1 MHELTPA
8 EKWERATLA
17 DNFIFCKVMTANPDL
32 CKELL
37 ELLLNIKIERIEIPV
52 AERSFKVDY
61 DSKGIRFDVYV
72 KDGTGRCFDIEIQT
86 TNRTNLAKRA
96 RYYQGLMDVDSLV
109 SGADY
114 SELNESYV
122 IFLCM
127 EDAFGNGLPVYD
139 FHQVCK
145 QDSEVLLNDGT
156 HKVFFNAS
164 KYDKMPTESL
174 REFFKFLNGLNAASD
189 FTDQLEQKV
198 RYAKTNA
205 QWRHRFMTWEQ
216 EMRIQVKEKS
226 EQLAKIIANEMVEDR
241 VNAMRKDIEKEAKEM
256 AKSMATEIAEKM
268 VKEKAA
274 ARASEIAE
282 DRVNAIRKDME
293 KEAKEMAMSM
303 ATEIA
308 EKMVE
313 EKRAAIVKEIAEE
326 QTAEKARETAKK
338 LLAEKI
344 APEVVAKCTGLSL
357 EQVKKLA
364 NG

>member
-1 MHELTPA
+1 MEEMHELTPA

-226 EQLAKIIANEMVEDR
+226 EQLAKEMAKDLANEMVEDR

-256 AKSMATEIAEKM
+256 A
-268 VKEKAA
+268 
-274 ARASEIAE
+274 E
-282 DRVNAIRKDME
+282 DRVNAMRADIE
-293 KEAKEMAMSM
+293 KEAKEMAV
-303 ATEIA
+303 
-308 EKMVE
+308 EKVE
-313 EKRAAIVKEIAEE
+313 
-326 QTAEKARETAKK
+326 ETAKK

>member
-1 MHELTPA
+1 MEEMHELTPA

-226 EQLAKIIANEMVEDR
+226 EQLAKEMAKDLAKEMVEDR
-241 VNAMRKDIEKEAKEM
+241 VNAMRKDIEEEAKEM
-256 AKSMATEIAEKM
+256 AVEK
-268 VKEKAA
+268 
-274 ARASEIAE
+274 
-282 DRVNAIRKDME
+282 
-293 KEAKEMAMSM
+293 
-303 ATEIA
+303 
-308 EKMVE
+308 VE
-313 EKRAAIVKEIAEE
+313 
-326 QTAEKARETAKK
+326 ETAKK

>member
-1 MHELTPA
+1 MKEMHELTPA
-8 EKWERATLA
+8 EKWEQATLA

-127 EDAFGNGLPVYD
+127 EDAFGSGLPVYD

-145 QDSEVLLNDGT
+145 QNSDILFNDGT

-164 KYDKMPTESL
+164 KYDKMPTKGL

-226 EQLAKIIANEMVEDR
+226 EALAKIIAKEMVEDRVNAMRADIEKEAKNMAKDLANEMVEDR

-256 AKSMATEIAEKM
+256 AVEK
-268 VKEKAA
+268 
-274 ARASEIAE
+274 
-282 DRVNAIRKDME
+282 
-293 KEAKEMAMSM
+293 
-303 ATEIA
+303 
-308 EKMVE
+308 VE
-313 EKRAAIVKEIAEE
+313 
-326 QTAEKARETAKK
+326 ETAKK

>member
-1 MHELTPA
+1 MEEMHELTPA

-145 QDSEVLLNDGT
+145 QNSDILFNDGT

-164 KYDKMPTESL
+164 KYDKMPTKGL

-226 EQLAKIIANEMVEDR
+226 EALAKIIAKEMVEDRVNAMRADIEKEAKEMAKDLANEMVEDR

-256 AKSMATEIAEKM
+256 AVEK
-268 VKEKAA
+268 
-274 ARASEIAE
+274 
-282 DRVNAIRKDME
+282 
-293 KEAKEMAMSM
+293 
-303 ATEIA
+303 
-308 EKMVE
+308 VE
-313 EKRAAIVKEIAEE
+313 
-326 QTAEKARETAKK
+326 ETAKK

>member
-1 MHELTPA
+1 MEEMHELTPA

-226 EQLAKIIANEMVEDR
+226 EQLAKTIAKEMVEDRVNAMRADIEKEAKEMAKDLANEMLEDR

-256 AKSMATEIAEKM
+256 AVEK
-268 VKEKAA
+268 
-274 ARASEIAE
+274 
-282 DRVNAIRKDME
+282 
-293 KEAKEMAMSM
+293 
-303 ATEIA
+303 
-308 EKMVE
+308 VE
-313 EKRAAIVKEIAEE
+313 
-326 QTAEKARETAKK
+326 ETAKK

>member
-1 MHELTPA
+1 MKEMHELTPA

-32 CKELL
+32 CKEFL

-226 EQLAKIIANEMVEDR
+226 EQLAKEMAKDLANEMVEDR
-241 VNAMRKDIEKEAKEM
+241 VNAMRADIEKEAKEM
-256 AKSMATEIAEKM
+256 AAEK
-268 VKEKAA
+268 
-274 ARASEIAE
+274 
-282 DRVNAIRKDME
+282 
-293 KEAKEMAMSM
+293 
-303 ATEIA
+303 
-308 EKMVE
+308 VE
-313 EKRAAIVKEIAEE
+313 
-326 QTAEKARETAKK
+326 ETAKK

>member
-1 MHELTPA
+1 MEEMHELTPA

-226 EQLAKIIANEMVEDR
+226 EQLAKEMAKDLANEMVEDR

-256 AKSMATEIAEKM
+256 A
-268 VKEKAA
+268 
-274 ARASEIAE
+274 E
-282 DRVNAIRKDME
+282 DRVNAMRADIE
-293 KEAKEMAMSM
+293 KEAKEMAV
-303 ATEIA
+303 
-308 EKMVE
+308 EKVE
-313 EKRAAIVKEIAEE
+313 
-326 QTAEKARETAKK
+326 ETAKK

-344 APEVVAKCTGLSL
+344 APEVVARCTGLSL

>member
-1 MHELTPA
+1 MEEMHELTPA

-226 EQLAKIIANEMVEDR
+226 EQLAKNIAKEMVEDRVNAMRADIEKEAKEMAKDLANEMLEDR

-256 AKSMATEIAEKM
+256 AVEK
-268 VKEKAA
+268 
-274 ARASEIAE
+274 
-282 DRVNAIRKDME
+282 
-293 KEAKEMAMSM
+293 
-303 ATEIA
+303 
-308 EKMVE
+308 VE
-313 EKRAAIVKEIAEE
+313 
-326 QTAEKARETAKK
+326 ETAKK

>member
-1 MHELTPA
+1 MKEMHELTPA

-226 EQLAKIIANEMVEDR
+226 EQLAKEMAKDLANEMVEDR
-241 VNAMRKDIEKEAKEM
+241 VNAMRKDIEEEAKEM
-256 AKSMATEIAEKM
+256 AVEK
-268 VKEKAA
+268 
-274 ARASEIAE
+274 
-282 DRVNAIRKDME
+282 
-293 KEAKEMAMSM
+293 
-303 ATEIA
+303 
-308 EKMVE
+308 VE
-313 EKRAAIVKEIAEE
+313 
-326 QTAEKARETAKK
+326 ETAKK

>member
-1 MHELTPA
+1 MKEMNELTPA

-226 EQLAKIIANEMVEDR
+226 EQLAKTIAKEMVEDRVNAMRADIEKEAKEMAKDLANEMVEDR
-241 VNAMRKDIEKEAKEM
+241 VNAMRKDIEKEAKE
-256 AKSMATEIAEKM
+256 IAVEK
-268 VKEKAA
+268 
-274 ARASEIAE
+274 
-282 DRVNAIRKDME
+282 
-293 KEAKEMAMSM
+293 
-303 ATEIA
+303 
-308 EKMVE
+308 VE
-313 EKRAAIVKEIAEE
+313 
-326 QTAEKARETAKK
+326 ETAKK

>member
-1 MHELTPA
+1 MEEMHELTPA

-226 EQLAKIIANEMVEDR
+226 EQLAKTIAKEMVEDRVNAMRADIEKEAKEMAKDLANEMLEDR

-256 AKSMATEIAEKM
+256 AVEK
-268 VKEKAA
+268 
-274 ARASEIAE
+274 
-282 DRVNAIRKDME
+282 
-293 KEAKEMAMSM
+293 
-303 ATEIA
+303 
-308 EKMVE
+308 VE
-313 EKRAAIVKEIAEE
+313 
-326 QTAEKARETAKK
+326 ETAKK

-364 NG
+364 NE

>member
-1 MHELTPA
+1 MEEMHELTPA

-226 EQLAKIIANEMVEDR
+226 EQLAKIIAKEMVEDRVNAMRADIEKEAKEMAKDLANEMVEDR
-241 VNAMRKDIEKEAKEM
+241 VNAMRKDIEKEAKE
-256 AKSMATEIAEKM
+256 
-268 VKEKAA
+268 V
-274 ARASEIAE
+274 
-282 DRVNAIRKDME
+282 
-293 KEAKEMAMSM
+293 AKEMAV
-303 ATEIA
+303 
-308 EKMVE
+308 EKVE
-313 EKRAAIVKEIAEE
+313 E
-326 QTAEKARETAKK
+326 TAKETAKK

>member
-1 MHELTPA
+1 MKEMHELTPA

-226 EQLAKIIANEMVEDR
+226 EQLAKTIAKEMVEDRVNAMRADIEKEAKEMAKDLANEMVEDR

-256 AKSMATEIAEKM
+256 AVEK
-268 VKEKAA
+268 
-274 ARASEIAE
+274 
-282 DRVNAIRKDME
+282 
-293 KEAKEMAMSM
+293 
-303 ATEIA
+303 
-308 EKMVE
+308 VE
-313 EKRAAIVKEIAEE
+313 
-326 QTAEKARETAKK
+326 ETAKK

>member
-1 MHELTPA
+1 MEVRKHLIEILLNLKIDRIEKPAA
-8 EKWERATLA
+8 EKSLKT
-17 DNFIFCKVMTANPDL
+17 DFI
-32 CKELL
+32 
-37 ELLLNIKIERIEIPV
+37 
-52 AERSFKVDY
+52 SH
-61 DSKGIRFDVYV
+61 GIRFDVYV
-72 KDGTGRCFDIEIQT
+72 KDGNGRSFDIEIQT
-86 TNRTNLAKRA
+86 THSTSLAKRA

-127 EDAFGNGLPVYD
+127 EDAFGSGLPVYD

-145 QDSEVLLNDGT
+145 QNSDILFNDGT

-164 KYDKMPTESL
+164 KYDKMPTKGL

-226 EQLAKIIANEMVEDR
+226 EALAKIIAKEMVEDR
-241 VNAMRKDIEKEAKEM
+241 VNAMRADIEKEAKEM
-256 AKSMATEIAEKM
+256 AAEK
-268 VKEKAA
+268 
-274 ARASEIAE
+274 
-282 DRVNAIRKDME
+282 
-293 KEAKEMAMSM
+293 
-303 ATEIA
+303 
-308 EKMVE
+308 VE
-313 EKRAAIVKEIAEE
+313 
-326 QTAEKARETAKK
+326 ETAKK

-344 APEVVAKCTGLSL
+344 APEVVARCTGLSL

-364 NG
+364 SKS

>member
-1 MHELTPA
+1 MEEMHELTPA

-226 EQLAKIIANEMVEDR
+226 EQLAKEMAKDLANEMVEDR
-241 VNAMRKDIEKEAKEM
+241 VNAMRADIEKEAKEM
-256 AKSMATEIAEKM
+256 AVEK
-268 VKEKAA
+268 
-274 ARASEIAE
+274 
-282 DRVNAIRKDME
+282 
-293 KEAKEMAMSM
+293 
-303 ATEIA
+303 
-308 EKMVE
+308 VE
-313 EKRAAIVKEIAEE
+313 
-326 QTAEKARETAKK
+326 ETAKK

-344 APEVVAKCTGLSL
+344 APEVVARCTGLSL

-364 NG
+364 SEA

>member
-1 MHELTPA
+1 MKEMHELTPA

-226 EQLAKIIANEMVEDR
+226 EQLAKEMAKDLANEMVEDR

-256 AKSMATEIAEKM
+256 AVEK
-268 VKEKAA
+268 
-274 ARASEIAE
+274 
-282 DRVNAIRKDME
+282 
-293 KEAKEMAMSM
+293 
-303 ATEIA
+303 
-308 EKMVE
+308 VE
-313 EKRAAIVKEIAEE
+313 
-326 QTAEKARETAKK
+326 ETAKK

>member
-1 MHELTPA
+1 MEQMHELTPA
-8 EKWERATLA
+8 EKWEQATLA

-127 EDAFGNGLPVYD
+127 EDAFGNGLPIYD
-139 FHQVCK
+139 FQQVCK

-164 KYDKMPTESL
+164 KYDKMPTKSL

-198 RYAKTNA
+198 RYAKANA

-226 EQLAKIIANEMVEDR
+226 EQLAKEM
-241 VNAMRKDIEKEAKEM
+241 AKDLAKEM
-256 AKSMATEIAEKM
+256 
-268 VKEKAA
+268 V
-274 ARASEIAE
+274 E
-282 DRVNAIRKDME
+282 DRVNAIRKDIE
-293 KEAKEMAMSM
+293 NEAKEMSESM
-303 ATEIA
+303 AKQLA
-308 EKMVE
+308 N
-313 EKRAAIVKEIAEE
+313 EIAEE
-326 QTAEKARETAKK
+326 QTAEKVEETAKK
-338 LLAEKI
+338 MLAEKI
-344 APEVVAKCTGLSL
+344 APEVVARCTGLSL

-364 NG
+364 GEA

>member
-1 MHELTPA
+1 MKEMHELTPA

-226 EQLAKIIANEMVEDR
+226 EQLAKIIAKEMVEDRVNAMRADIEKEAKEMAKDLANEMVEDR
-241 VNAMRKDIEKEAKEM
+241 VNAMRKDIEKEAKE
-256 AKSMATEIAEKM
+256 
-268 VKEKAA
+268 V
-274 ARASEIAE
+274 
-282 DRVNAIRKDME
+282 
-293 KEAKEMAMSM
+293 AKEMAV
-303 ATEIA
+303 
-308 EKMVE
+308 EK
-313 EKRAAIVKEIAEE
+313 AEE
-326 QTAEKARETAKK
+326 TAKETAKK

>member
-1 MHELTPA
+1 MKEMHELTPA

-127 EDAFGNGLPVYD
+127 EDAFGSGLPVYD

-145 QDSEVLLNDGT
+145 QNSDILFNDGT

-164 KYDKMPTESL
+164 KYDKMPTKGL

-226 EQLAKIIANEMVEDR
+226 EQLAKTIAKEMVEDRVNAMRADIEKEAKEMAKDLANEMVEDR

-256 AKSMATEIAEKM
+256 AVEK
-268 VKEKAA
+268 
-274 ARASEIAE
+274 
-282 DRVNAIRKDME
+282 
-293 KEAKEMAMSM
+293 
-303 ATEIA
+303 
-308 EKMVE
+308 VE
-313 EKRAAIVKEIAEE
+313 
-326 QTAEKARETAKK
+326 ETAKK

-364 NG
+364 NE

>member
-1 MHELTPA
+1 MKEMHELTPA

-226 EQLAKIIANEMVEDR
+226 EQLAKEMAKDLANEMVEDR
-241 VNAMRKDIEKEAKEM
+241 VNAMRADIEKEAKDM
-256 AKSMATEIAEKM
+256 AKDIAKDMAQD
-268 VKEKAA
+268 
-274 ARASEIAE
+274 IAE
-282 DRVNAIRKDME
+282 DLAQDMAKDLAQDMAKDM
-293 KEAKEMAMSM
+293 AKG
-303 ATEIA
+303 
-308 EKMVE
+308 
-313 EKRAAIVKEIAEE
+313 IAEE
-326 QTAEKARETAKK
+326 QVNEKVEETAKK

>member
-1 MHELTPA
+1 
-8 EKWERATLA
+8 
-17 DNFIFCKVMTANPDL
+17 
-32 CKELL
+32 
-37 ELLLNIKIERIEIPV
+37 
-52 AERSFKVDY
+52 
-61 DSKGIRFDVYV
+61 
-72 KDGTGRCFDIEIQT
+72 
-86 TNRTNLAKRA
+86 
-96 RYYQGLMDVDSLV
+96 MDVDSLV

-226 EQLAKIIANEMVEDR
+226 EQLAKTIAKEMVEDRVNAMRADIEKEAKEMAKDLANEMVEDR

-256 AKSMATEIAEKM
+256 AVEK
-268 VKEKAA
+268 
-274 ARASEIAE
+274 
-282 DRVNAIRKDME
+282 
-293 KEAKEMAMSM
+293 
-303 ATEIA
+303 
-308 EKMVE
+308 VE
-313 EKRAAIVKEIAEE
+313 
-326 QTAEKARETAKK
+326 ETAKK

>member
-1 MHELTPA
+1 MKEMHELTPA

-127 EDAFGNGLPVYD
+127 EDAFGSGLPVYD

-145 QDSEVLLNDGT
+145 QNSDILFNDGT

-164 KYDKMPTESL
+164 KYDKMPTKGL

-226 EQLAKIIANEMVEDR
+226 EALAKIIAKEMVEDR
-241 VNAMRKDIEKEAKEM
+241 VNAMRADIEKEAKDM
-256 AKSMATEIAEKM
+256 AKDLAQDMAKDIAQ
-268 VKEKAA
+268 
-274 ARASEIAE
+274 
-282 DRVNAIRKDME
+282 DMAGDM
-293 KEAKEMAMSM
+293 AK
-303 ATEIA
+303 
-308 EKMVE
+308 
-313 EKRAAIVKEIAEE
+313 
-326 QTAEKARETAKK
+326 ETAKK

>member
-1 MHELTPA
+1 MKEMHELTPA

-226 EQLAKIIANEMVEDR
+226 EQLAKIIAKEMVEDRVNAMRADIEKEAKEMAKDLANEMVEDR
-241 VNAMRKDIEKEAKEM
+241 VNAMRKDIEEEAKEM
-256 AKSMATEIAEKM
+256 AVEK
-268 VKEKAA
+268 
-274 ARASEIAE
+274 
-282 DRVNAIRKDME
+282 
-293 KEAKEMAMSM
+293 
-303 ATEIA
+303 
-308 EKMVE
+308 VE
-313 EKRAAIVKEIAEE
+313 
-326 QTAEKARETAKK
+326 ETAKK

>member
-1 MHELTPA
+1 MKEMHELTPA

-127 EDAFGNGLPVYD
+127 EDAFGSGLPVYD

-145 QDSEVLLNDGT
+145 QNSDILFNDGT

-164 KYDKMPTESL
+164 KYDKMPTKGL

-226 EQLAKIIANEMVEDR
+226 EQLAKEMAKDLANEMVEDR

-256 AKSMATEIAEKM
+256 AVEK
-268 VKEKAA
+268 
-274 ARASEIAE
+274 
-282 DRVNAIRKDME
+282 
-293 KEAKEMAMSM
+293 
-303 ATEIA
+303 
-308 EKMVE
+308 VE
-313 EKRAAIVKEIAEE
+313 
-326 QTAEKARETAKK
+326 ETAKK

>member
-1 MHELTPA
+1 MKEMHELTPA

-127 EDAFGNGLPVYD
+127 EDAFGSGLPVYD

-145 QDSEVLLNDGT
+145 QNSDILFNDGT

-198 RYAKTNA
+198 RYAKENA
-205 QWRHRFMTWEQ
+205 QWRHKFMTWEQ

-226 EQLAKIIANEMVEDR
+226 EQLAKEMAKDLAKEMVEDR
-241 VNAMRKDIEKEAKEM
+241 VNAMRADIEKEAKEMANEIAEDRVNVIRKDMEKEAKEM
-256 AKSMATEIAEKM
+256 AKSMATEMAEKM
-268 VKEKAA
+268 VKEKTAA
-274 ARASEIAE
+274 
-282 DRVNAIRKDME
+282 
-293 KEAKEMAMSM
+293 
-303 ATEIA
+303 
-308 EKMVE
+308 
-313 EKRAAIVKEIAEE
+313 IAEE
-326 QTAEKARETAKK
+326 QAAEKVEETAKNM
-338 LLAEKI
+338 LAEKI
-344 APEVVAKCTGLSL
+344 APEVVARCTGLSL
-357 EQVKKLA
+357 ELVKKLA
-364 NG
+364 GE

>member
-1 MHELTPA
+1 MKEMHELTPA
-8 EKWERATLA
+8 EKWEQATLA

-145 QDSEVLLNDGT
+145 QNSDILFNDGT

-198 RYAKTNA
+198 RYAKANA
-205 QWRHRFMTWEQ
+205 QWRHKFMTWEQ

-226 EQLAKIIANEMVEDR
+226 EQLAKEMAKDLAKEMFEDR
-241 VNAMRKDIEKEAKEM
+241 VNAMRADIEKEAKEMANEIAEDRVNVIRKDMEKEAKEM
-256 AKSMATEIAEKM
+256 AKSMATEM
-268 VKEKAA
+268 
-274 ARASEIAE
+274 
-282 DRVNAIRKDME
+282 
-293 KEAKEMAMSM
+293 
-303 ATEIA
+303 A

-313 EKRAAIVKEIAEE
+313 EKTAAIAEE
-326 QTAEKARETAKK
+326 QAAEKVEETAKNM
-338 LLAEKI
+338 LAEKI
-344 APEVVAKCTGLSL
+344 APEVVARCTGLSL

-364 NG
+364 SEA

>member
-1 MHELTPA
+1 MEEMHELTPA

-226 EQLAKIIANEMVEDR
+226 EQLAKTIAKEMVEDRVNAMRADIEKEAKEMAKDLANEMVEDR
-241 VNAMRKDIEKEAKEM
+241 VNAMRKDIEKEAKE
-256 AKSMATEIAEKM
+256 
-268 VKEKAA
+268 V
-274 ARASEIAE
+274 
-282 DRVNAIRKDME
+282 
-293 KEAKEMAMSM
+293 AKEMAV
-303 ATEIA
+303 
-308 EKMVE
+308 EKVE
-313 EKRAAIVKEIAEE
+313 E
-326 QTAEKARETAKK
+326 TAKETAKK

>member
-1 MHELTPA
+1 MKEMHELTPA

-226 EQLAKIIANEMVEDR
+226 EQLAKIIAKEMVEDRVNAMRADIEKEAKEMAKDLANEMVEDR
-241 VNAMRKDIEKEAKEM
+241 VNAMRKDIEKEAKE
-256 AKSMATEIAEKM
+256 
-268 VKEKAA
+268 V
-274 ARASEIAE
+274 
-282 DRVNAIRKDME
+282 
-293 KEAKEMAMSM
+293 AKEMAV
-303 ATEIA
+303 
-308 EKMVE
+308 EKVE
-313 EKRAAIVKEIAEE
+313 E
-326 QTAEKARETAKK
+326 TAKETAKK

>member
-1 MHELTPA
+1 MKEMHELTPA

-127 EDAFGNGLPVYD
+127 EDAFGSGLPVYD

-226 EQLAKIIANEMVEDR
+226 EQLAKEMAKDLANEMVEDR

-256 AKSMATEIAEKM
+256 A
-268 VKEKAA
+268 
-274 ARASEIAE
+274 E
-282 DRVNAIRKDME
+282 DRVNAMRADIE
-293 KEAKEMAMSM
+293 KEAKEMAV
-303 ATEIA
+303 
-308 EKMVE
+308 EKVE
-313 EKRAAIVKEIAEE
+313 
-326 QTAEKARETAKK
+326 ETAKK

-344 APEVVAKCTGLSL
+344 APEVVARCTGLSL

-364 NG
+364 SEA

>member
-1 MHELTPA
+1 MKEMHELTPA

-226 EQLAKIIANEMVEDR
+226 EQLAKEMAKDLANEMVEDR
-241 VNAMRKDIEKEAKEM
+241 VNAMRADIEKEAKEM
-256 AKSMATEIAEKM
+256 AAEK
-268 VKEKAA
+268 
-274 ARASEIAE
+274 
-282 DRVNAIRKDME
+282 
-293 KEAKEMAMSM
+293 
-303 ATEIA
+303 
-308 EKMVE
+308 VE
-313 EKRAAIVKEIAEE
+313 
-326 QTAEKARETAKK
+326 ETAKK

>member
-1 MHELTPA
+1 MEEMHELTPA

-226 EQLAKIIANEMVEDR
+226 EQLAKTIAKEMVEDRVNAMRAGIEKEAKEMAKDLANEMVEDR

-256 AKSMATEIAEKM
+256 AAEK
-268 VKEKAA
+268 
-274 ARASEIAE
+274 
-282 DRVNAIRKDME
+282 
-293 KEAKEMAMSM
+293 
-303 ATEIA
+303 
-308 EKMVE
+308 VE
-313 EKRAAIVKEIAEE
+313 
-326 QTAEKARETAKK
+326 ETAKK

>member
-1 MHELTPA
+1 MKEMHELTPA

-226 EQLAKIIANEMVEDR
+226 EQLAKIIAKEMVEDRVNAMRADIEKEAKEMAKDLANEMVEDR

-256 AKSMATEIAEKM
+256 AVEK
-268 VKEKAA
+268 
-274 ARASEIAE
+274 
-282 DRVNAIRKDME
+282 
-293 KEAKEMAMSM
+293 
-303 ATEIA
+303 
-308 EKMVE
+308 VE
-313 EKRAAIVKEIAEE
+313 
-326 QTAEKARETAKK
+326 ETAKK

>member
-1 MHELTPA
+1 MEEMHELTPA

-226 EQLAKIIANEMVEDR
+226 EQLAKTIAKEMVEDRVNAMRADIEKEAKEMAKDLANEMVEDR
-241 VNAMRKDIEKEAKEM
+241 VNAMRKD
-256 AKSMATEIAEKM
+256 
-268 VKEKAA
+268 
-274 ARASEIAE
+274 
-282 DRVNAIRKDME
+282 ME
-293 KEAKEMAMSM
+293 KEAKKMAKSM

>member
-1 MHELTPA
+1 MEEMHELTPA

-226 EQLAKIIANEMVEDR
+226 EQLAKIIAKEMVEDRVNAMRADIEKEAKEMAKDLANEMVEDR

-256 AKSMATEIAEKM
+256 AVEK
-268 VKEKAA
+268 
-274 ARASEIAE
+274 
-282 DRVNAIRKDME
+282 
-293 KEAKEMAMSM
+293 
-303 ATEIA
+303 
-308 EKMVE
+308 VE
-313 EKRAAIVKEIAEE
+313 E
-326 QTAEKARETAKK
+326 TAKETAKK

>member
-1 MHELTPA
+1 MEEMHELTPA

-226 EQLAKIIANEMVEDR
+226 EQLAKEMAKDLANEMVEDR

-256 AKSMATEIAEKM
+256 AAEK
-268 VKEKAA
+268 
-274 ARASEIAE
+274 
-282 DRVNAIRKDME
+282 
-293 KEAKEMAMSM
+293 
-303 ATEIA
+303 
-308 EKMVE
+308 VE
-313 EKRAAIVKEIAEE
+313 
-326 QTAEKARETAKK
+326 ETAKK

>member
-1 MHELTPA
+1 MEEMHELTPA

-127 EDAFGNGLPVYD
+127 EDAFGSGLPVYD

-145 QDSEVLLNDGT
+145 QNSDILFNDGT

-226 EQLAKIIANEMVEDR
+226 EQLAKTIAKEMVEDRVNAMRADIEKEAKEMAKDLANEMVEDR

-256 AKSMATEIAEKM
+256 AVEK
-268 VKEKAA
+268 
-274 ARASEIAE
+274 
-282 DRVNAIRKDME
+282 
-293 KEAKEMAMSM
+293 
-303 ATEIA
+303 
-308 EKMVE
+308 VE
-313 EKRAAIVKEIAEE
+313 
-326 QTAEKARETAKK
+326 ETAKK